1 MHVELDGQKVLVA
14 RWMKIGSQ
22 EEMAQRA
29 GIAVGTLR
37 RVEHNR
43 GPVTLRTARKIAGV
57 LGVEPRSLAP
67 KEGSSERN

>member
-1 MHVELDGQKVLVA
+1 MKVELDGQKVLVA

-43 GPVTLRTARKIAGV
+43 GAVTLRTARNIARV
-57 LGVEPRSLAP
+57 LDVEPKSLGRAHLRRV
-67 KEGSSERN
+67 K